1 MVTKMTSL
9 VILTV
14 SFPYEGGEQF
24 IESEICYWDN
34 TKFKHVLI
42 YPSSRQGLKRSYP
55 ESINVL
61 NGLSPNSSNLEKIY
75 FALLGFFSRIF
86 WKELKY
92 LFFSK
97 KINFTNIYHAL
108 AKVAGTLKYSK
119 YLKESVKDLN
129 GEIIIYSYWNDVSY
143 YAACILKRK
152 GIVSKVISRAHGFDV
167 YEERHPNI
175 YMPLKRQFRYDVDR
189 VFLLSDRARN
199 YYKDKYNY
207 PMNRLEVAR
216 LGVFLPINFFEHS
229 NYYNELNILSIS
241 YCVSLK
247 RIDKIM
253 DAINNFSIKHNI
265 KVKWTHIGAGE
276 LFDELKQRAL
286 NIVEENGNF
295 KAEFLG
301 QLSNIAV
308 HNWLLEN
315 NVNVFINASESEGVP
330 VSIME
335 AMSYG
340 IPAIAPN
347 IGGIPDLV
355 NQQNGFLMSSKADI
369 LEIITGLETILFSKN
384 IATYRQN
391 ARTTVK
397 DKYNSEK
404 NYKEFVHII
413 EELALNE

>member
-1 MVTKMTSL
+1 MTSL

-24 IESEICYWDN
+24 IESEICYWNN
-34 TKFKHVLI
+34 TKFKNVLI
-42 YPSSRQGLKRSYP
+42 YPSSGQGLKRSYP
-55 ESINVL
+55 ESINIL
-61 NGLSPNSSNLEKIY
+61 KSFSPISSKLEKLY
-75 FALLGFFSRIF
+75 FALLSFFSSIF

-97 KINFTNIYHAL
+97 KINFTSIYYAL
-108 AKVAGTLKYSK
+108 AKVSGTLKYSK
-119 YLKESVKDLN
+119 YLKKSVKDIN

-143 YAACILKRK
+143 YAACFLKRK

-167 YEERHPNI
+167 YEERHPNN
-175 YMPLKRQFRYDVDR
+175 YMPLKRQFRHDVDR

-207 PMNRLEVAR
+207 PLNRLEVAR
-216 LGVFLPINFFEHS
+216 LGVVLPIKFFEHS
-229 NYYNELNILSIS
+229 NFYNELNILSIS

-276 LFDELKQRAL
+276 LFDKLKKRAL
-286 NIVEENGNF
+286 NKVEKNKNF
-295 KAEFLG
+295 KADFLG
-301 QLSNIAV
+301 QLSNSAV

-355 NQQNGFLMSSKADI
+355 NEQNGFLMSSNADI
-369 LEIITGLETILFSKN
+369 SEIVIGLETILFSKDV
-384 IATYRQN
+384 AAYRKN
-391 ARTTVK
+391 ARRTVE

-404 NYKEFVHII
+404 NYKEFVHTL